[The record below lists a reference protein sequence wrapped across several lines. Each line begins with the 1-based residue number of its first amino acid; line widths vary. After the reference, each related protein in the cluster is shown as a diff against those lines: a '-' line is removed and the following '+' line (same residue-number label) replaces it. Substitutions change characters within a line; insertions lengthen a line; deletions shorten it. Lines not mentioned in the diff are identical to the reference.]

1 MAFNIVSCLLAF
13 MDFVVYSIIMAQYG
27 YRAGYCGG
35 YYYYSGSS
43 CHKSR
48 TIIGLFSILLICML
62 AEFIIALTASI
73 YCCKA
78 ACNSCCYPSAAGV
91 SIPHASLFI
100 IT

>member
-13 MDFVVYSIIMAQYG
+13 MDCVVYSIIMAQSG
-27 YRAGYCGG
+27 SPGYCSGL
-35 YYYYSGSS
+35 YYYSGSY
-43 CHKSR
+43 CDKSR
-48 TIIGLFSILLICML
+48 TIISFFLMLLICML

-78 ACNSCCYPSAAGV
+78 ECNSCCYPSAAGV

-100 IT
+100 MA